1 MLAFDMK
8 AEIISIGTE
17 ILLGEILDTN
27 TQYIASRL
35 PALGI
40 DLYYTSVVGDN
51 LGRLVE
57 VIGRAWERSDL
68 VLATGGLGPTEDDL
82 TREAIAQ
89 VLGEEPA
96 IDPVLERG
104 LRELFASRGI
114 PMPERNVK
122 QAVLIPSARAIPNPR
137 GTAPGWWVEPARPAR
152 LTGRQAGGHHGHI
165 IVAMPG
171 PPTEMH
177 RMWEAEVAPELE
189 RRRPG
194 AVLVV
199 RTLKTIGIGE
209 AAVDEMVSPLL
220 KSSNPSIGVYSRADG
235 IQLRIAAK
243 AASVEEARR
252 LIEPVEEEARRILG
266 RAVWGADDDT
276 LEAAVGAMLRERGLT
291 LATMES
297 CTGGLLASTITDVP
311 GSSDYYRGGLVSYA
325 TEMKIAWGVDRQVI
339 AEHGVISAECAQ
351 AMARAV
357 RERLGA
363 DVGIGVTGVA
373 GPDPQEEKPVGT
385 VHITVA
391 VGEGPPRTTSYVM
404 PQGREAVKR
413 RAVTTAL
420 ALLRRELQDDRRA

>member
-1 MLAFDMK
+1 MLSFEMK
-8 AEIISIGTE
+8 AEILSIGTE

-27 TQYIASRL
+27 IQYIASRL

-68 VLATGGLGPTEDDL
+68 VLTTGGLGPTEDDL
-82 TREAIAQ
+82 TREAIAR

-96 IDPVLERG
+96 IDPELERW
-104 LRELFASRGI
+104 LRELFARLGMQ
-114 PMPERNVK
+114 MPERNVK
-122 QAVLIPSARAIPNPR
+122 QATLIPSARAIPNSR
-137 GTAPGWWVEPARPAR
+137 GTAPGWWVERE
-152 LTGRQAGGHHGHI
+152 GRI

-171 PPTEMH
+171 PPAEMQ
-177 RMWEAEVAPELE
+177 RMWEAQVAPGLE
-189 RRRPG
+189 QRRPG

-199 RTLKTIGIGE
+199 RTLKTTGIGE

-235 IQLRIAAK
+235 IHLRIAAK
-243 AASVEEARR
+243 AASTEEARR
-252 LIEPVEEEARRILG
+252 LIQPVEEEARRILG

-276 LEAAVGAMLRERGLT
+276 LAGAVGALLRERGLT

-311 GSSDYYRGGLVSYA
+311 GSSDYYKGGLVSYA
-325 TEMKIAWGVDRQVI
+325 TEMKIAWGVGRQVI

-351 AMARAV
+351 AMSRAARQ
-357 RERLGA
+357 RMEA
-363 DVGIGVTGVA
+363 DVGVGVTGVA

-385 VHITVA
+385 VHIAVALGEKPARTV
-391 VGEGPPRTTSYVM
+391 SYVF
-404 PQGREAVKR
+404 PQEREAVKR

-420 ALLRRELQDDRRA
+420 ALLRRELLERKETSRV

>member
-1 MLAFDMK
+1 MLPFEMK

-57 VIGRAWERSDL
+57 VIGRARERSDV

-96 IDPVLERG
+96 VDPELERW
-104 LRELFASRGI
+104 LRELFASRGF
-114 PMPERNVK
+114 PMPERNLK
-122 QAVLIPSARAIPNPR
+122 QATLIPSARAIPNPR
-137 GTAPGWWVEPARPAR
+137 GTAPGWWVERD
-152 LTGRQAGGHHGHI
+152 GRI
-165 IVAMPG
+165 VVAMPG
-171 PPTEMH
+171 PPTEMQL
-177 RMWEAEVAPELE
+177 MWEAEVAPELE
-189 RRRPG
+189 RRRLG
-194 AVLVV
+194 TVLVV
-199 RTLKTIGIGE
+199 RTLKTTGLPE
-209 AAVDEMVSPLL
+209 ATLDEMVSPLL
-220 KSSNPSIGVYSRADG
+220 KSSNPSIGVYARADG
-235 IQLRIAAK
+235 IHVRIAAK
-243 AASVEEARR
+243 SDSAEEAGR
-252 LIEPVEEEARRILG
+252 LIGPVEEEVRRILG
-266 RAVWGADDDT
+266 GAIWGADDDT
-276 LEAAVGAMLRERGLT
+276 LAGAAGAMLRERGLT

-297 CTGGLLASTITDVP
+297 CSGGLLASTITDVP
-311 GSSDYYRGGLVSYA
+311 GSSDYYKGGLVSYA
-325 TEMKIAWGVDRQVI
+325 TEMKVAWGVDRKII

-373 GPDPQEEKPVGT
+373 GPDRQEDKPVGT
-385 VHITVA
+385 VHIAVA
-391 VGEGPPRTTSYVM
+391 LGERPPRTTSYVM

-420 ALLRRELQDDRRA
+420 ALLRRVLLERKETSRV

>member
-51 LGRLVE
+51 LGRLAE

-68 VLATGGLGPTEDDL
+68 VLTTGGLGPTEDDL
-82 TREAIAQ
+82 TREAIAR

-96 IDPVLERG
+96 IDPELERG

-122 QAVLIPSARAIPNPR
+122 QAALIPSARAIPNPR
-137 GTAPGWWVEPARPAR
+137 GTAPGWWVEPVRPAR
-152 LTGRQAGGHHGHI
+152 RSGGQAGGRI

-171 PPTEMH
+171 PPTEMQL
-177 RMWEAEVAPELE
+177 MWEAQVAPELE

-199 RTLKTIGIGE
+199 RTLKTTGVPE
-209 AAVDEMVSPLL
+209 ATVDEMVSPLL

-235 IQLRIAAK
+235 IHLRIAAK

-252 LIEPVEEEARRILG
+252 LIEPVEEDIRRILG

-276 LEAAVGAMLRERGLT
+276 LADAAGAMLRERGLT

-311 GSSDYYRGGLVSYA
+311 GSSDYYKGGLVSYA
-325 TEMKIAWGVDRQVI
+325 TEMKVAWGVDRQVI

-351 AMARAV
+351 AMARAA

-373 GPDPQEEKPVGT
+373 GPDPQEDKPVGS
-385 VHITVA
+385 VHIAVA
-391 VGEGPPRTTSYVM
+391 LGGRPPRTTSYVF

-420 ALLRRELQDDRRA
+420 ALLRRVLQDEGRA

>member
-1 MLAFDMK
+1 MLPFEMK

-51 LGRLVE
+51 LGRVVE
-57 VIGRAWERSDL
+57 VIGRARERSDL
-68 VLATGGLGPTEDDL
+68 VITTGGLGPTEDDL

-89 VLGEEPA
+89 VMGEEPA
-96 IDPVLERG
+96 VDPDLERG
-104 LRELFASRGI
+104 LRELFVSRGF

-122 QAVLIPSARAIPNPR
+122 QATLIPSARAIPNPR
-137 GTAPGWWVEPARPAR
+137 GTAPGWWAECD
-152 LTGRQAGGHHGHI
+152 GRV

-171 PPTEMH
+171 PPTEMQL
-177 RMWEAEVAPELE
+177 MWEAEVAPELE

-194 AVLVV
+194 AVLIV
-199 RTLKTIGIGE
+199 RTLKTVGIGE
-209 AAVDEMVSPLL
+209 ATVDEMVSPLL

-235 IQLRIAAK
+235 IHLRIAAK
-243 AASVEEARR
+243 AASAEEARR

-266 RAVWGADDDT
+266 GAVWGADDDT
-276 LEAAVGAMLRERGLT
+276 LAGAVGAMLRERGLS

-297 CTGGLLASTITDVP
+297 CTGGLLASTITDIP
-311 GSSDYYRGGLVSYA
+311 GSSDYYKGGLVSYA
-325 TEMKIAWGVDRQVI
+325 TEMKIAWGVEREVI

-351 AMARAV
+351 SMARVA

-373 GPDPQEEKPVGT
+373 GPDRQEDKPVGT
-385 VHITVA
+385 VHVA
-391 VGEGPPRTTSYVM
+391 ADLGEGARRTVSYAM

-420 ALLRRELQDDRRA
+420 ALLRRMLLDGRETSRV